1 VSDLGKIPEDLK
13 AIYKLNKQV
22 LRCFRT
28 DEDAVKQAERTIAL
42 IERIAQQDALLRE
55 YRNNHFPEG
64 HKCRL
69 YRDGEDLRCD
79 LCKRTD
85 QQLQPKG
92 EQG

>member
-1 VSDLGKIPEDLK
+1 MSDLKIPEDLK
-13 AIYKLNKQV
+13 GAYLEAKMGHNSLPYEVIMY
-22 LRCFRT
+22 
-28 DEDAVKQAERTIAL
+28 

-69 YRDGEDLRCD
+69 YQDGEDLRCD